1 MRKKILAIVL
11 AAAMA
16 GTAGCGTAKT
26 QETLAATA
34 AEKTAAV
41 SKPEET
47 QAEEEKDAQQ
57 DTGDGSPWI
66 DSDLKANITE
76 DMKLSLKEDFHLY
89 VNHDWLSRTDIPEG
103 YSHTAPFLDVALDIK
118 DKARAALEDKSI
130 DGHEAALSRGLYET
144 WLNWDERNELG
155 VEPMMAAVK
164 EIQSIST
171 MEELTDFICDTEKN
185 WEIAT
190 FVDFENTP
198 DLEDASSYVV
208 GVWTDGFFLGDAAEY
223 KNRSEYG
230 SRRYESNKKLVS
242 GMLQRAGYTQAEG
255 ESLFDRVIDFEAQLA
270 GVSLTSED
278 SMDPDVY
285 QKINHTYTLE
295 ELESLCSQ
303 FPLGKLTEASGYKE
317 GKKFLV
323 EQPDYLKKL
332 DELYTEENL
341 ENIKSYMLA
350 GWVAAMAD
358 SLDQEAFDLNLVCDK
373 IQSGAEGRL
382 EDEEYAFEAVQST
395 LTEPLEQTFLKKY
408 DASKKKQDITRLC
421 KDIIAVYREM
431 LKEQEWMSQ
440 ETKEKA
446 LEKLENIKINAVYP
460 DKWYDYSGLHLDGL
474 SYVECQKAIS
484 DFNRERDWKRTNQKV
499 DRDEWTVD
507 TLETNAYYNPQDNS
521 INILL
526 GILGGEFYREDMTRE
541 QLYGG
546 TGIFIGHEI
555 SHAFD
560 PTGAQFD
567 KDGSLSNW
575 WTDEDMAAFKA
586 RAEKLIA
593 YYDTITA
600 FGGQK
605 VHGKNVQGE
614 AIADMA
620 GMKSILT
627 LAEDTEGFDYD
638 ALFRQYATIWRE
650 LSNHEREYDSLNQDS
665 HPLNYL
671 RTNVTLQQFD
681 KFYETYSIQP
691 GDNMYLAPDDRVS
704 VW

>member
-1 MRKKILAIVL
+1 M
-11 AAAMA
+11 
-16 GTAGCGTAKT
+16 
-26 QETLAATA
+26 
-34 AEKTAAV
+34 
-41 SKPEET
+41 
-47 QAEEEKDAQQ
+47 
-57 DTGDGSPWI
+57 
-66 DSDLKANITE
+66 
-76 DMKLSLKEDFHLY
+76 
-89 VNHDWLSRTDIPEG
+89 
-103 YSHTAPFLDVALDIK
+103 
-118 DKARAALEDKSI
+118 
-130 DGHEAALSRGLYET
+130 
-144 WLNWDERNELG
+144 
-155 VEPMMAAVK
+155 
-164 EIQSIST
+164 
-171 MEELTDFICDTEKN
+171 
-185 WEIAT
+185 
-190 FVDFENTP
+190 
-198 DLEDASSYVV
+198 
-208 GVWTDGFFLGDAAEY
+208 
-223 KNRSEYG
+223 
-230 SRRYESNKKLVS
+230 
-242 GMLQRAGYTQAEG
+242 
-255 ESLFDRVIDFEAQLA
+255 IDFEAQLA

-285 QKINHTYTLE
+285 QKINHTYMLE

-350 GWVAAMAD
+350 GWVDAMAD

-395 LTEPLEQTFLKKY
+395 LTEPLEQTYLKKY
-408 DASKKKQDITRLC
+408 DALKKKQDITRLC

-474 SYVECQKAIS
+474 SYVECQKVIS

-546 TGIFIGHEI
+546 TGSFIGHEI

-567 KDGSLSNW
+567 KDGSL
-575 WTDEDMAAFKA
+575 F
-586 RAEKLIA
+586 
-593 YYDTITA
+593 
-600 FGGQK
+600 
-605 VHGKNVQGE
+605 
-614 AIADMA
+614 
-620 GMKSILT
+620 
-627 LAEDTEGFDYD
+627 
-638 ALFRQYATIWRE
+638 
-650 LSNHEREYDSLNQDS
+650 
-665 HPLNYL
+665 
-671 RTNVTLQQFD
+671 
-681 KFYETYSIQP
+681 
-691 GDNMYLAPDDRVS
+691 
-704 VW
+704 